1 MVFYGKPISLGL
13 AKCEFFARI
22 YHLGPV
28 PPKALKSVPNFK
40 DFDMIHSFFRF
51 FFHCLDNYGRVSKLG
66 ITQKKPSLERVH
78 CKTTTKGLFFRPL
91 NLEDMNIGK
100 PSKITES
107 WDL

>member
-40 DFDMIHSFFRF
+40 DFDMIHSFFWF
-51 FFHCLDNYGRVSKLG
+51 SLHCLDNMWACLKIRDNA
-66 ITQKKPSLERVH
+66 KKAL
-78 CKTTTKGLFFRPL
+78 
-91 NLEDMNIGK
+91 
-100 PSKITES
+100 
-107 WDL
+107 